1 MPSLPPTPAAT
12 PQPNSAASSESKP
25 IATPEP
31 KSATTSFYQQLPQ
44 WFLAIF
50 SLAYVSG
57 YLIEF
62 THFGSFGILDASGEI
77 FKLKY
82 IQTGI
87 TFLLL
92 CAIVGVY
99 TILVLGIP
107 SLNSKI
113 RPAVKGGFY
122 LPRWSIFAGAFNVLS
137 IYLAAL
143 LTPLPSLETIT
154 QAGGTLALVFILV
167 LYSFTLSQVIEKN
180 YEAQRSVVE
189 GKPAKAHLSFFKSL
203 SRRSP
208 LLKSAIALIEKQ
220 NARTHSVIYEDQD
233 GTPAKDRAITLRF
246 IRRCSAFIKKAI
258 DIIRKKCAWALSI
271 IYKPRHP
278 TSAKG
283 RAAGVCSL
291 WLRSVRLKNATA
303 IVFLAAT
310 VIVDKF
316 VFSTKLTVI
325 RGLFLGGGWI
335 FLVFA
340 ICMPLLLLRVIDRLK
355 QVTKFEDENQAF
367 RHTILQAAGITL
379 SLLLLFL
386 VLTSYSYSVFP
397 FIPSAKGGGDYEN
410 APTVSVNF
418 KEDEIAALAQELKMG
433 VRGVQQIRD
442 VILIYA
448 TTSSFYFAKS
458 EAGNDPCD
466 WRAGRNRPKIMELR
480 REQILAQSVGGE
492 NKDATVTN
500 CKKGKPLSK

>member
-1 MPSLPPTPAAT
+1 MPNLPPTPT
-12 PQPNSAASSESKP
+12 ASSESKP

-31 KSATTSFYQQLPQ
+31 MSATTSFYQQLPQ

-122 LPRWSIFAGAFNVLS
+122 LPRWSILAGAFNVLS

-143 LTPLPSLETIT
+143 LTPVPSLETIT

-189 GKPAKAHLSFFKSL
+189 GKPAKAHFSFFKSL
-203 SRRSP
+203 SRRRP
-208 LLKSAIALIEKQ
+208 LLKSAITFIEKQ
-220 NARTHSVIYEDQD
+220 NAWV
-233 GTPAKDRAITLRF
+233 
-246 IRRCSAFIKKAI
+246 
-258 DIIRKKCAWALSI
+258 LSI
-271 IYKPRHP
+271 IYKPRNP
-278 TSAKG
+278 KSAKG
-283 RAAGVCSL
+283 RVAGVCSL
-291 WLRSVRLKNATA
+291 WRRSVRLKNATA
-303 IVFLAAT
+303 IFFLAAT

-316 VFSTKLTVI
+316 AFSTKLPII
-325 RGLFLGGGWI
+325 RGMLLSGGWI

-355 QVTKFEDENQAF
+355 QVTKFRDENQAF
-367 RHTILQAAGITL
+367 RHSILQASGITL

-418 KEDEIAALAQELKMG
+418 KEDEIAALAEELKMG
-433 VRGVQQIRD
+433 VHGVRQIRD

-500 CKKGKPLSK
+500 CQKGKPLSK

>member
-1 MPSLPPTPAAT
+1 L
-12 PQPNSAASSESKP
+12 
-25 IATPEP
+25 
-31 KSATTSFYQQLPQ
+31 ATTSFYQQLPQ

-122 LPRWSIFAGAFNVLS
+122 LPRLSIFAGAFNVLS

-167 LYSFTLSQVIEKN
+167 VYSFILSQVIEKN

-189 GKPAKAHLSFFKSL
+189 GKHAKAHFSFFKSL

-208 LLKSAIALIEKQ
+208 LLKSAITFIEKQ
-220 NARTHSVIYEDQD
+220 NAWALSIIFKDRDDKVV
-233 GTPAKDRAITLRF
+233 KDRATNFHFLR
-246 IRRCSAFIKKAI
+246 RRGAIIKKVI
-258 DIIRKKCAWALSI
+258 DIIKKTCAQELSI

-303 IVFLAAT
+303 TVLIAAT
-310 VIVDKF
+310 LIVDKF
-316 VFSTKLTVI
+316 AFSTKLPII
-325 RGLFLGGGWI
+325 RGMLFGGGWI

-418 KEDEIAALAQELKMG
+418 KEDEIAALAEELKMG
-433 VRGVQQIRD
+433 VHGVHQIRD

-500 CKKGKPLSK
+500 CQKKEKPLSK